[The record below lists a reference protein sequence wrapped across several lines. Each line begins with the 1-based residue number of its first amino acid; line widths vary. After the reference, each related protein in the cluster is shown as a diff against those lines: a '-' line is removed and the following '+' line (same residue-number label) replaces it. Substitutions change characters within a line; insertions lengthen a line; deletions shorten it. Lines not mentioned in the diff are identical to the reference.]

1 MDCSRSPRK
10 VSRCEGLSAPFCW
23 SFGDTTVHA
32 DVAGSMPVEAS
43 SGHRAGGVSSNCI
56 AGSERRQ
63 STRNCMYVNDPSP
76 CLSAD
81 LRPVQQ
87 LFALERAMR
96 FSPCQSLAK
105 QSKWSAPEGNV
116 TASMQ
121 P

>member
-10 VSRCEGLSAPFCW
+10 VSRCEGLSAPSCW

-32 DVAGSMPVEAS
+32 DVAESMPVEAS
-43 SGHRAGGVSSNCI
+43 SGHRADGVSSNCI

-81 LRPVQQ
+81 LHPVQQ
-87 LFALERAMR
+87 LFALERATR
-96 FSPCQSLAK
+96 SSPRKSLAK
-105 QSKWSAPEGNV
+105 QSEWNVPEGSV
-116 TASMQ
+116 AASRR